1 MIKRLN
7 ADQEYNPIR
16 DHINVVFESIDDRDV
31 ISERII
37 SYLADHGFDG
47 KHSRVL
53 VFTNSRKGA
62 QGVAAGLAE
71 SIDGRVDIAAEQVD
85 YYHAGL
91 DGHQREERYNAYKDG
106 DILILVATKAFGM
119 GMDISNIH
127 FLFHVGPASTFE
139 DHLQEVGRAGRNRD
153 KYELVG
159 FSRENPI
166 QAVCFLT
173 SKDFKSAKDR
183 LHKGRITWGII
194 DSILKKVID
203 YISTFWNDPIPRD
216 KAFPLPL
223 DLLDQSDG
231 HEGDSEVLFRIGLY
245 WLEKLDRVKL
255 GVYTPTQ
262 MPMELTDEDIHW
274 GQIHDGKL
282 RVKLQELQNYLQD
295 LAKVTELN
303 SLMIS
308 IVDLKEKL
316 DITRTR
322 ELFRVLFQAQRI
334 KLISIQRFL
343 TVQPTKSKGSELR
356 FLIDESIV
364 GGRILPTIECL
375 FDLVNEVM
383 DSVPPVG
390 QLELD
395 NDEIDRLINE
405 RILEAFNGHEIYW
418 EIKKREK
425 VIEDNDDKIEA
436 LKSDFIKKR
445 AKLFSKILS
454 FIPEVKYKSIIE
466 IEKNND
472 SNLTQLIYNGNKNKR
487 IWQGFLKDLK
497 EDIYRLLTFISEQY
511 NRSEIRRYNYV
522 DLIISVGMEDKDSSY
537 LENLFYVA
545 KGLGYVKG
553 DVTSLMPMG
562 IELYLLNTKSLK
574 RMNLTEDD
582 KLVLEE
588 FEETERMKD
597 LRLLSLESLSSL
609 CGEKQDRFIK
619 NYFKTSNSAELI
631 DLLEGELGDEHPSLT
646 AFRQKALQVEEAK
659 LNDDQRKVY
668 RAERNS
674 NIQVIA
680 GPGSGKTHT
689 LILRVARLIQEE
701 KVAPETI
708 LVLAYNRAVV
718 IELKSRLSR
727 LFNELGYSS
736 LIKRLKVFTFH
747 GLCKFCLRE
756 RLGDVGFDS
765 WENTFVKISLDEP
778 GVIMD
783 QLGGVQYILVDEFQD
798 INSKRLDILRF
809 LSNINKGAVCVIG
822 DPNQSIYGYERVND
836 PLGIGPK
843 GYYEEYQKIFDPEVH
858 KLGINYRSTK
868 NIISYTQTYIN
879 VLDQI
884 IDIPDLRSIKQLDQP
899 DSVREIIHDPPRVY
913 GDWKHE
919 LCGLIKHGDEG
930 NRQYK
935 NIAILC
941 RNNDEVFKKYSEIIG
956 LDLRNVRI
964 RIQGSGQ
971 NPLKSREIYECREL
985 LLQLSQ
991 TVFKEDIK
999 DLIKDKCLEL
1009 FKIFPRWDRFNI
1021 HLFIAIIYEFY
1032 KEEYETG
1039 MDKIDLIEYLDDIGR
1054 KDDGHFGRL
1063 YYKHIQ
1069 LIDSHNDDIELVIS
1083 TMHKVKG
1090 LEFDAVLLAPS
1101 YADLPMKADGLNYL
1115 EHIEEERRLYYVAF
1129 TRARMKLINIK
1140 WKRELALDALRP
1152 FRWNIEDIKRLG
1164 IRFEAGLSKFNISW
1178 AADTY
1183 GEYSYTYIR
1192 NEVIVGDEI
1201 KLKRRTRSGYTFWEI
1216 IHCGKTIGQLSKSE
1230 SKRLQQDYSE
1240 IWNLRVSAVQ
1250 VYTYGESLEYDN
1262 RNNTKYTS
1270 KWKEMSK
1277 KRGYIYLVDLAGY
1290 GKVFNGDK

>member
-7 ADQEYNPIR
+7 AHQEYNPIR
-16 DHINVVFESIDDRDV
+16 DHINVAFESIDDRDV

-62 QGVAAGLAE
+62 QVVAAGLAE
-71 SIDGRVDIAAEQVD
+71 SIDGRVDIAADQVD

-127 FLFHVGPASTFE
+127 FLFHVGPSSTFE

-159 FSRENPI
+159 FSKENPI

-194 DSILKKVID
+194 DGILKKVID

-231 HEGDSEVLFRIGLY
+231 HEGDSEVLLRIALY
-245 WLEKLDRVKL
+245 WLEKLDRVRL

-262 MPMELTDEDIHW
+262 IPMELTDEDIHW
-274 GQIHDGKL
+274 GQIHDRKL
-282 RVKLQELQNYLQD
+282 REKLQSLQD
-295 LAKVTELN
+295 YLEGLAKVSELN
-303 SLMIS
+303 ALLIS

-334 KLISIQRFL
+334 KLISVQRFL
-343 TVQPTKSKGSELR
+343 TVQPTRSKGAELR

-364 GGRILPTIECL
+364 GGRTLPTLECL
-375 FDLVNEVM
+375 FDLVNDVM
-383 DSVPPVG
+383 DSVPPVD

-405 RILEAFNGHEIYW
+405 ITLETFDGHEISW

-425 VIEDNDDKIEA
+425 VIEDNDDKIEFIKA
-436 LKSDFIKKR
+436 DFINKR
-445 AKLFSKILS
+445 AKLFSKIISL
-454 FIPEVKYKSIIE
+454 IPNVKYKSVVE
-466 IEKNND
+466 IDKNNE
-472 SNLTQLIYNGNKNKR
+472 SNVIQLIYNGNKNKR
-487 IWQGFLKDLK
+487 IWQGYLKYLK
-497 EDIYRLLTFISEQY
+497 EDVYKLLTFISGQY
-511 NRSEIRRYNYV
+511 NRKEIRRYNYV
-522 DLIISVGMEDKDSSY
+522 DLVISVGLEDKDSSY

-545 KGLGYVKG
+545 KGLGYIKG
-553 DVTSLMPMG
+553 DVTSLIPMG
-562 IELYLLNTKSLK
+562 IELYLLNKKSLK
-574 RMNLTEDD
+574 RMNLTENDRF
-582 KLVLEE
+582 VLEE
-588 FEETERMKD
+588 FEETERMKE

-631 DLLEGELGDEHPSLT
+631 DLLEGEIGDEHPSLN

-756 RLGDVGFDS
+756 RLGDIDFDS
-765 WENTFVKISLDEP
+765 WENTFIELSLDEP

-809 LSNINKGAVCVIG
+809 LSNINKGSVCVIG

-843 GYYEEYQKIFDPEVH
+843 GYYEEYQKIFKPEVY

-868 NIISYTQTYIN
+868 NIINYTQTYIDG
-879 VLDQI
+879 LDQI
-884 IDIPDLRSIKQLDQP
+884 IDIPDLRSRKQIDQP
-899 DSVREIIHDPPRVY
+899 DSVREIIHDPPRVN

-919 LCGLIKHGDEG
+919 LYGLINHEYEG
-930 NRQYK
+930 KKQYK

-956 LDLRNVRI
+956 LELGNVRI
-964 RIQGSGQ
+964 RIQGSSQ

-985 LLQLSQ
+985 LIQLAQ
-991 TVFKEDIK
+991 TVLNEDLK
-999 DLIKDKCLEL
+999 DLINDKCLEL
-1009 FKIFPRWDRFNI
+1009 LRIFPRWDKFNI
-1021 HLFIAIIYEFY
+1021 HLFIAIVNEFFE
-1032 KEEYETG
+1032 EEYETG
-1039 MDKIDLIEYLDDIGR
+1039 MHKSDIIEYLDDMGR
-1054 KDDGHFGRL
+1054 KDDGHFGKL

-1069 LIDSHNDDIELVIS
+1069 FIDSQNDDIELVIS

-1090 LEFDAVLLAPS
+1090 LEFDAVLVAPS
-1101 YADLPMKADGLNYL
+1101 YADLPMNADGLNYL

-1129 TRARMKLINIK
+1129 TRARTMLVNIK
-1140 WKRELALDALRP
+1140 WKRELALDALSP
-1152 FRWNIEDIKRLG
+1152 FSWRSEDIKKLG

-1183 GEYSYTYIR
+1183 GENSYAYIR

-1201 KLKRRTRSGYTFWEI
+1201 KLKRITRSVYDFWEI
-1216 IHCGKTIGQLSKSE
+1216 IHCGRTIGQLSKSE
-1230 SKRLQQDYSE
+1230 SRRLHHDYSE
-1240 IWNLRVSAVQ
+1240 ICNLRVAAVG
-1250 VYTYGESLEYDN
+1250 VYTYEESLEYDM
-1262 RNNTKYTS
+1262 RNNTNYS
-1270 KWKEMSK
+1270 DKWREMSK
-1277 KRGYIYLVDLAGY
+1277 QRGYIYLIDLAGY
-1290 GKVFNGDK
+1290 GKACN